1 MSVVAPR
8 STPAGQGSSDRVG
21 ISDRDRARLADIIF
35 ERSFGRDKI
44 ILASG
49 KESHFYVDLK
59 PSMLHPEGAHL
70 IATALLDAIRPVG
83 AQYVGGLEMGAVP
96 ITGAICQRSHETGA
110 PVSGFFVRKQP
121 KVHGS
126 KKLIEGLG
134 KGEILAGKKV
144 VVVEDVTTT
153 GGSAFKAIEPCLE
166 AGAHVVL
173 VISVVD
179 REEGATEFFR
189 SKGLPFKALFL
200 ASEFLSRP
208 A

>member
-1 MSVVAPR
+1 MTVVAPR
-8 STPAGQGSSDRVG
+8 STLAGQGASDREGV
-21 ISDRDRARLADIIF
+21 SDRDRARLGDIIF
-35 ERSFGRDKI
+35 ERSFGRAKI

-70 IATALLDAIRPVG
+70 MATALLDAIKPYG
-83 AQYVGGLEMGAVP
+83 ADYVGGLEMGAVP

-121 KVHGS
+121 KVHGA
-126 KKLIEGLG
+126 KKLIEGLAP
-134 KGEILAGKKV
+134 GETLAGKKV

-166 AGAHVVL
+166 AGANVVL

-179 REEGATEFFR
+179 REEGAPEFFQ
-189 SKGLPFKALFL
+189 SKGIAFKALFR